1 MRKMTAV
8 AVCSLALLPG
18 LSHPA
23 ATRESFNLR
32 NAQDLV
38 DLCAVPEG
46 DPMNEAARGFC
57 YGFLSGAGA
66 YHRAVAPT
74 AKDKPLFCVPEPR
87 PTREEAA
94 KRFVDWAGSNAE
106 HMQETPIDALLR
118 FAADTWPC
126 PETKR

>member
-1 MRKMTAV
+1 MTAV
-8 AVCSLALLPG
+8 ALCTFALWPG
-18 LSHPA
+18 LSHA
-23 ATRESFNLR
+23 GATRESFDLR

-46 DPMNEAARGFC
+46 DPMHEAARGFC

-74 AKDKPLFCVPEPR
+74 AKDKPLFCVPDPR

-94 KRFVDWAGSNAE
+94 KKFVAWAEAQAE
-106 HMQETPIDALLR
+106 HMQEPPIDALLR
-118 FAADTWPC
+118 FATDTWPC
-126 PETKR
+126 PQKRP